1 MPLKKTVTIGEISDE
16 TYILQED
23 IVAALK
29 EMDVGEKRKTPSG
42 SVVVNRSKIKAWAER
57 HGVSPKPLIDVDA
70 FIEEEEEYN
79 EMDH

>member
-1 MPLKKTVTIGEISDE
+1 MPLKKTVTIREISDG

-29 EMDVGEKRKTPSG
+29 EMDVVEKRKTPSG
-42 SVVVNRSKIKAWAER
+42 SVVVNRSKIKAWAEW

-70 FIEEEEEYN
+70 FIKEEEEYN
-79 EMDH
+79 EMDR